1 MAKEIYFSASL
12 SEVGFHSSL
21 SKVTVLWGQE
31 EGSSGLCFKYVKR
44 VTSEVKRKKLTTGKA
59 VVYFGSVDKA
69 CPTL

>member
-1 MAKEIYFSASL
+1 MAKEIYFASASQ

-44 VTSEVKRKKLTTGKA
+44 VTGEVKIKK
-59 VVYFGSVDKA
+59 
-69 CPTL
+69 